1 MSGHGHIDAS
11 NKKIALLIS
20 ILALLLAISETLSKA
35 YQTEVITKQ
44 IEASNLW
51 AFFQAKT
58 IRSTT
63 TKLTLEATQLQA
75 KSNDPK
81 AAALYEKW
89 DAAAKRYD
97 SEPETGE
104 GRKELAVR
112 AKAAEAQRD
121 LFMHKYHFVEIA
133 SGVLQVA
140 IVLASATIIT
150 GVSALSVLAGLLGV
164 ISLVLSGL
172 GIFAPTLIHL

>member
-1 MSGHGHIDAS
+1 MSGHGHIDSS

-20 ILALLLAISETLSKA
+20 VLALLLAISETMSKA
-35 YQTEVITKQ
+35 YQTEVLTKQ

-51 AFFQAKT
+51 SFFQAKT
-58 IRSTT
+58 IRSTA
-63 TKLTLEATQLQA
+63 TKLTMEATQLTA
-75 KSNDPK
+75 KSNDSK
-81 AAALYEKW
+81 TIAALEKW

-104 GRKELAVR
+104 GRKELAMK

-121 LFMHKYHFVEIA
+121 LFMHKYHFLEIA
-133 SGVLQVA
+133 SGILQVA

-150 GVSALSVLAGLLGV
+150 GVGALSVVAV
-164 ISLVLSGL
+164 TLSSL
-172 GIFAPTLIHL
+172 GIFAPTLIHF

>member
-1 MSGHGHIDAS
+1 
-11 NKKIALLIS
+11 L
-20 ILALLLAISETLSKA
+20 
-35 YQTEVITKQ
+35 TKQ

-51 AFFQAKT
+51 SFFQAKT
-58 IRSTT
+58 IRSTA
-63 TKLTLEATQLQA
+63 TKLTIETTQLTG
-75 KSNDPK
+75 KVSDPK
-81 AAALYEKW
+81 TAAALEKW

-104 GRKELAVR
+104 GRKELA
-112 AKAAEAQRD
+112 AKAKQAEATRD
-121 LFMHKYHFVEIA
+121 LYMHKYHFLEIA
-133 SGVLQVA
+133 SGILQVA

-150 GVSALSVLAGLLGV
+150 GVSLLSVLAGGLGV

>member
-1 MSGHGHIDAS
+1 MSGHGHVDPS

-20 ILALLLAISETLSKA
+20 ILALLLAVSETMSKA
-35 YQTEVITKQ
+35 YQTEVLTKQ

-51 AFFQAKT
+51 SFFQAKT
-58 IRSTT
+58 IRSTA
-63 TKLTLEATQLQA
+63 TKLTIETTQLSG
-75 KSNDPK
+75 KGSDPK
-81 AAALYEKW
+81 TAAALEKW

-104 GRKELAVR
+104 GRKELAAR
-112 AKAAEAQRD
+112 AKQAEATRD
-121 LFMHKYHFVEIA
+121 LYMHKYHFLEIA
-133 SGVLQVA
+133 SGILQVA

-150 GVSALSVLAGLLGV
+150 GVSLLSVLAGGLGV

>member
-1 MSGHGHIDAS
+1 MSGHGHVDPS

-20 ILALLLAISETLSKA
+20 VLALLLAISETLSKA
-35 YQTEVITKQ
+35 YQTEVLTKQ

-51 AFFQAKT
+51 SFYQAKT
-58 IRSTT
+58 IRSTN
-63 TKLTLEATQLQA
+63 TKLTLEATQLNSKPGDA
-75 KSNDPK
+75 KV
-81 AAALYEKW
+81 AAAIEKW

-104 GRKELAVR
+104 GRKELMVR
-112 AKAAEAQRD
+112 AKEAEATRD

-133 SGVLQVA
+133 SGILQVA

-150 GVSALSVLAGLLGV
+150 GVSTLGVIAGALGV
-164 ISLVLSGL
+164 ISMALSGL

>member
-1 MSGHGHIDAS
+1 MSGHGHVDPS

-20 ILALLLAISETLSKA
+20 ILALLLAISETMSKA
-35 YQTEVITKQ
+35 YQTEVLTKQ

-51 AFFQAKT
+51 YFFQAKT
-58 IRSTT
+58 IRSTA
-63 TKLTLEATQLQA
+63 TKLTIETTQLTG
-75 KSNDPK
+75 KVSDPK
-81 AAALYEKW
+81 TAAAIEKW

-104 GRKELAVR
+104 GRKELAAR
-112 AKAAEAQRD
+112 AKEAEATRD
-121 LFMHKYHFVEIA
+121 LYMHKYHFLEIA
-133 SGVLQVA
+133 SGILQVA

-150 GVSALSVLAGLLGV
+150 GVSLLSVLAGGLGV

>member
-1 MSGHGHIDAS
+1 MSGHGHIDPS

-20 ILALLLAISETLSKA
+20 VLALMLAISETMSKA

-51 AFFQAKT
+51 SFFQAKS
-58 IRSTT
+58 IRSTA
-63 TKLTLEATQLQA
+63 TKLTLESTQLSS
-75 KSNDPK
+75 KTTDSK
-81 AAALYEKW
+81 TAAAIEKW
-89 DAAAKRYD
+89 EAAVKRYD

-104 GRKELAVR
+104 GRKELAAR
-112 AKAAEAQRD
+112 AKEAEATRD
-121 LFMHKYHFVEIA
+121 LYMHKYHFVEIA
-133 SGVLQVA
+133 SGILQVA

-150 GVSALSVLAGLLGV
+150 GVGALSLVASGLGL

-172 GIFAPTLIHL
+172 GVFAPLIIHI

>member
-1 MSGHGHIDAS
+1 MSGHGHVDPS

-20 ILALLLAISETLSKA
+20 ILALLLAVSETMSKA
-35 YQTEVITKQ
+35 YQTEVLTKQ

-51 AFFQAKT
+51 SFFQAKT
-58 IRSTT
+58 IRSTA
-63 TKLTLEATQLQA
+63 TKLTIETTQLSSKA
-75 KSNDPK
+75 SDPK
-81 AAALYEKW
+81 TAAALEKW

-104 GRKELAVR
+104 GRKELA
-112 AKAAEAQRD
+112 AKAKQAEAARD
-121 LFMHKYHFVEIA
+121 LYMHKYHFLEIA
-133 SGVLQVA
+133 SGILQVA

-150 GVSALSVLAGLLGV
+150 GVSLLSILAGGLGV

>member
-1 MSGHGHIDAS
+1 MSGHGHVDPS

-20 ILALLLAISETLSKA
+20 ILALLLAISETMSKA
-35 YQTEVITKQ
+35 YQTEVLTKQ

-51 AFFQAKT
+51 SFFQAKT
-58 IRSTT
+58 IRSTA
-63 TKLTLEATQLQA
+63 TKLTIETTQLTG
-75 KSNDPK
+75 KVSDPK
-81 AAALYEKW
+81 TAAALEKW

-104 GRKELAVR
+104 GRKELA
-112 AKAAEAQRD
+112 AKAKQAEATRD
-121 LFMHKYHFVEIA
+121 LYMHKYHFLEIA
-133 SGVLQVA
+133 SGILQVA
-140 IVLASATIIT
+140 IVLASATIIN
-150 GVSALSVLAGLLGV
+150 GVSLLGVLAGGLGV

>member
-1 MSGHGHIDAS
+1 MSGHGHVDPS

-20 ILALLLAISETLSKA
+20 ILALLLAISETMSKA
-35 YQTEVITKQ
+35 YQTEVLTKQ

-51 AFFQAKT
+51 SFFQAKT
-58 IRSTT
+58 IRSTV
-63 TKLTLEATQLQA
+63 TKLTIETTQLAGKTDA
-75 KSNDPK
+75 KTSSS
-81 AAALYEKW
+81 LEKW

-104 GRKELAVR
+104 GRKELAAR
-112 AKAAEAQRD
+112 AKAAEATRD
-121 LFMHKYHFVEIA
+121 LYLNKYHFVEIA
-133 SGVLQVA
+133 SGILQVA

-150 GVSALSVLAGLLGV
+150 GVSALSLVAGGLGA
-164 ISLVLSGL
+164 ISLILSGL

>member
-1 MSGHGHIDAS
+1 MSGHGHIDSS

-20 ILALLLAISETLSKA
+20 VLALLLAISETMSKA
-35 YQTEVITKQ
+35 YQTEVLTKQ

-51 AFFQAKT
+51 SFFQAKT
-58 IRSTT
+58 IRSTV
-63 TKLTLEATQLQA
+63 TKLTIETTQLNA
-75 KSNDPK
+75 KTSDAK
-81 AAALYEKW
+81 ANAAIEKW

-104 GRKELAVR
+104 GRKELAAK

-121 LFMHKYHFVEIA
+121 LFMHKYHFLEIS
-133 SGVLQVA
+133 SGILQVA

-150 GVSALSVLAGLLGV
+150 GVSALSIAAGGLGLIAV
-164 ISLVLSGL
+164 ILSSL
-172 GIFAPTLIHL
+172 GIFAPTLIHF

>member
-1 MSGHGHIDAS
+1 MSGHGHVDPS

-20 ILALLLAISETLSKA
+20 ILALLLAISETMSKA
-35 YQTEVITKQ
+35 YQTEVLTKQ

-51 AFFQAKT
+51 SFFQAKT
-58 IRSTT
+58 IRSTA
-63 TKLTLEATQLQA
+63 TKLTIETTQLTG
-75 KSNDPK
+75 KVSDPK
-81 AAALYEKW
+81 TAAALEKW
-89 DAAAKRYD
+89 DAAAKRFD

-104 GRKELAVR
+104 GRKELA
-112 AKAAEAQRD
+112 AKAKQAEATRD
-121 LFMHKYHFVEIA
+121 LYMHKYHFLEIA
-133 SGVLQVA
+133 SGILQVA

-150 GVSALSVLAGLLGV
+150 GVSLLSVLAGGLGV

>member
-1 MSGHGHIDAS
+1 MSGHGHVDPS

-20 ILALLLAISETLSKA
+20 ILALLLAISETMSKA
-35 YQTEVITKQ
+35 YQTEVLTKQ

-51 AFFQAKT
+51 SFFQAKT
-58 IRSTT
+58 IRSTA
-63 TKLTLEATQLQA
+63 TKLTIETTQLSGIA
-75 KSNDPK
+75 SDPK
-81 AAALYEKW
+81 TAAALEKW

-104 GRKELAVR
+104 GRKELAAR
-112 AKAAEAQRD
+112 AKQAEAIRD
-121 LFMHKYHFVEIA
+121 LYMHKYHFLEIA
-133 SGVLQVA
+133 SGILQVA

-150 GVSALSVLAGLLGV
+150 GVSLLSVLAGGLGV

>member
-1 MSGHGHIDAS
+1 MSGHGHVDPS

-20 ILALLLAISETLSKA
+20 ILALLLAISETMSKA
-35 YQTEVITKQ
+35 YQTEVLTKQ

-51 AFFQAKT
+51 SFFQAKT
-58 IRSTT
+58 IRSTA
-63 TKLTLEATQLQA
+63 TKLTIETTQLTG
-75 KSNDPK
+75 KVSDPK
-81 AAALYEKW
+81 TAAALEKW

-104 GRKELAVR
+104 GRKELA
-112 AKAAEAQRD
+112 AKAKQAEATRD
-121 LFMHKYHFVEIA
+121 LYMHKYHFLEIA
-133 SGVLQVA
+133 SGILQVA

-150 GVSALSVLAGLLGV
+150 GVSLLSVLAGGLGV

>member
-1 MSGHGHIDAS
+1 MSGHSHIDSS

-20 ILALLLAISETLSKA
+20 ILALLLAISETMSKA
-35 YQTEVITKQ
+35 YQTEVLTKQ

-51 AFFQAKT
+51 SFFQAKT
-58 IRSTT
+58 IRSTA
-63 TKLTLEATQLQA
+63 TKLTMEATQLTA
-75 KSNDPK
+75 KSNDSK
-81 AAALYEKW
+81 TIAALEKW

-104 GRKELAVR
+104 GRKELAMK

-121 LFMHKYHFVEIA
+121 LFMHKYHFLEIA
-133 SGVLQVA
+133 SGILQVA

-150 GVSALSVLAGLLGV
+150 GVGALSVVAGGLGLVAVALSSLGV
-164 ISLVLSGL
+164 
-172 GIFAPTLIHL
+172 FAPTLIHF

>member
-1 MSGHGHIDAS
+1 MSGHGHVDPS

-20 ILALLLAISETLSKA
+20 ILALLLAVSETMSKA
-35 YQTEVITKQ
+35 YQTEVLTKQ

-51 AFFQAKT
+51 SFFQAKT
-58 IRSTT
+58 IRSTA
-63 TKLTLEATQLQA
+63 TKLAIETTQLSGKA
-75 KSNDPK
+75 SDPK
-81 AAALYEKW
+81 TAAALEKW

-104 GRKELAVR
+104 GRKELA
-112 AKAAEAQRD
+112 AKAKQAEATRD
-121 LFMHKYHFVEIA
+121 LYMHKYHFLEIA
-133 SGVLQVA
+133 SGILQVA

-150 GVSALSVLAGLLGV
+150 GVSLLSVLAGGLGV

>member
-1 MSGHGHIDAS
+1 MSGHGHVDPS

-20 ILALLLAISETLSKA
+20 ILALLLAISETMSKA
-35 YQTEVITKQ
+35 YQTEVLTKQ

-51 AFFQAKT
+51 SFFQAKT
-58 IRSTT
+58 IRSTA
-63 TKLTLEATQLQA
+63 TKLTIETTQLSGKA
-75 KSNDPK
+75 SDPK
-81 AAALYEKW
+81 TAAALEKW

-104 GRKELAVR
+104 GRKELA
-112 AKAAEAQRD
+112 AKAKQAEATRD
-121 LFMHKYHFVEIA
+121 LYMQKYHFLEIA
-133 SGVLQVA
+133 SGILQVA

-150 GVSALSVLAGLLGV
+150 GVSLLSVLAGGLGV

>member
-1 MSGHGHIDAS
+1 MSGHGHVDPS

-20 ILALLLAISETLSKA
+20 ILALLLAISETMSKA
-35 YQTEVITKQ
+35 YQTEVLTKQ

-51 AFFQAKT
+51 SFFQAKT
-58 IRSTT
+58 IRSTA
-63 TKLTLEATQLQA
+63 TKLTIETTQLSG
-75 KSNDPK
+75 KVSDPK
-81 AAALYEKW
+81 TVAALEKW

-104 GRKELAVR
+104 GRKELA
-112 AKAAEAQRD
+112 AKAKQAEATRD
-121 LFMHKYHFVEIA
+121 LYMHKYHFLEIA
-133 SGVLQVA
+133 SGILQVA

-150 GVSALSVLAGLLGV
+150 GVSLLSVLAGGLGV

>member
-1 MSGHGHIDAS
+1 MSGHGHVDPS
-11 NKKIALLIS
+11 TKKIALLIS
-20 ILALLLAISETLSKA
+20 ILALLLAISETMSKA
-35 YQTEVITKQ
+35 YQTEVLTKQ

-51 AFFQAKT
+51 SFFQAKT
-58 IRSTT
+58 IRSTA
-63 TKLTLEATQLQA
+63 TKLTIETTQLTG
-75 KSNDPK
+75 KVSDPK
-81 AAALYEKW
+81 TAAALEKW

-104 GRKELAVR
+104 GRKELA
-112 AKAAEAQRD
+112 AKAKQAEATRD
-121 LFMHKYHFVEIA
+121 LYMHKYHFLEIA
-133 SGVLQVA
+133 SGILQVA

-150 GVSALSVLAGLLGV
+150 GVSLLSVLAGGLGV

>member
-1 MSGHGHIDAS
+1 MSGHGHVDPS

-20 ILALLLAISETLSKA
+20 ILALLLAISETMSKA
-35 YQTEVITKQ
+35 YQTEVLTKQ

-51 AFFQAKT
+51 SFFQAKT
-58 IRSTT
+58 IRSTA
-63 TKLTLEATQLQA
+63 TKLTIETTQLTG
-75 KSNDPK
+75 KVSDPK
-81 AAALYEKW
+81 TAAALEKW

-104 GRKELAVR
+104 GRKELA
-112 AKAAEAQRD
+112 AKAKQAEATRY
-121 LFMHKYHFVEIA
+121 LYMHKYHFLEIA
-133 SGVLQVA
+133 SGILQVA

-150 GVSALSVLAGLLGV
+150 GVSLLSVLAGGLGV

>member
-1 MSGHGHIDAS
+1 MSGHGHVDPS

-20 ILALLLAISETLSKA
+20 ILALLLAVSETMSKA
-35 YQTEVITKQ
+35 YQTEVLTKQ

-51 AFFQAKT
+51 SFFQAKT
-58 IRSTT
+58 IRSTA
-63 TKLTLEATQLQA
+63 TKLTIETAQLSGKA
-75 KSNDPK
+75 SDPK
-81 AAALYEKW
+81 TAAALEKW

-104 GRKELAVR
+104 GRKELA
-112 AKAAEAQRD
+112 AKAKQAEATRD
-121 LFMHKYHFVEIA
+121 LYMHKYHFLEIA
-133 SGVLQVA
+133 SGILQVA

-150 GVSALSVLAGLLGV
+150 GVSLLSVLAGGLGV

>member
-1 MSGHGHIDAS
+1 MSGHGHVDPS

-20 ILALLLAISETLSKA
+20 ILALLLAVSETMSKA
-35 YQTEVITKQ
+35 YQTEVLTKQ

-51 AFFQAKT
+51 SFFQSKT

-63 TKLTLEATQLQA
+63 TKLTIETTQLSGKA
-75 KSNDPK
+75 SDPK
-81 AAALYEKW
+81 TAAALEKW

-104 GRKELAVR
+104 GRKELA
-112 AKAAEAQRD
+112 AKAKQAEATRD
-121 LFMHKYHFVEIA
+121 LYMHKYHFLEIA
-133 SGVLQVA
+133 SGILQVA

-150 GVSALSVLAGLLGV
+150 GVSLLSVLAGGLGV